1 MDTHSVSHCHETWLP
16 GTQDHFF
23 VFQPPCQCG
32 NISRKPSEKAWP
44 VIMKTKNGNVSV
56 NHRLLKENITGKQPG
71 GPTQPLSLPHALTS
85 PSALQRS
92 RCDKQHQS
100 SCSRRF
106 QTPSQSSS
114 PTHWRLCPAFLSASK
129 VSTAPLCFQSTLL
142 RTVFAK
148 EEQWTGNSCTKSP
161 GLGPPGFTPGHL
173 GLLFRLISPV
183 LREAAH

>member
-129 VSTAPLCFQSTLL
+129 VSTARCASKALCSGHYLL
-142 RTVFAK
+142 KKNSGPETAVQRTQGWVPRGSRLAI
-148 EEQWTGNSCTKSP
+148 WVSS
-161 GLGPPGFTPGHL
+161 LG
-173 GLLFRLISPV
+173 
-183 LREAAH
+183 